1 MRKIL
6 SVVLAVILF
15 LDVVAIAV
23 LFIDSKT
30 KSNPAIDDYYNS
42 QDSGENNGGETG
54 DGKNDKV
61 EEVFT
66 RVSFVAVGDNL
77 IHDVIYEQ
85 AAARSSDGYDFEYA
99 YQNISDKIKSKDIAI
114 LNQETIISTAH
125 NVSSYPQ
132 FNSPTE
138 LGEEMLDIGFDVFNI
153 ATNHSIDC
161 GEKGLISAIEFWKSK
176 NAITTGAYL
185 NMADYNTIPVNEVK
199 GIKIAYVGFTEQTNG
214 LKLPS
219 DTEVILMTSA
229 DEERLRQRVMD
240 ADAIADFVVVNAH
253 WGVEYTHE
261 PNDYQRELA
270 KKLGDWGADVIIGT
284 HPHVIQPVEFITNSD
299 GSKTLV
305 AYSLGNFISAQ
316 NRGPRMLGGMLN
328 FELVRNNTTDE
339 LTIENVTFEGVV
351 THYGYNYSNVRVY
364 PLENYTDE
372 LASKH
377 GVLSKTSSF
386 SRKYLD
392 DLLADVID
400 EQFLVKE

>member
-6 SVVLAVILF
+6 SVFLAIILF
-15 LDVVAIAV
+15 FDVVAIAA
-23 LFIDSKT
+23 LFFVD
-30 KSNPAIDDYYNS
+30 KSNPTNENAIIRHPEGTENGNPDEGGNS
-42 QDSGENNGGETG
+42 EQNNV
-54 DGKNDKV
+54 DV
-61 EEVFT
+61 EVFT
-66 RVSFVAVGDNL
+66 KVSVTAVGDNL
-77 IHDVIYEQ
+77 IHNVIYEQ
-85 AAARSSDGYDFEYA
+85 AAARAGGDGYDFEDA
-99 YQNISDKIKSKDIAI
+99 YRNISGKISSKDIAI

-138 LGEEMLDIGFDVFNI
+138 LGDEMLDIGFDVFNI

-176 NAITTGAYL
+176 EAVTTGAYL
-185 NMADYNTIPVNEVK
+185 NEADYQTIPVTEVK
-199 GIKIAYVGFTEQTNG
+199 GMKIAYVGFTEQTNG

-219 DTEVILMTSA
+219 DTDVILMTSA

-240 ADAIADFVVVNAH
+240 ADAIADVVVVNAH

-261 PNDYQRELA
+261 PNDTQRDLA

-299 GSKTLV
+299 GSRTLV

-328 FELVRNNTTDE
+328 FEFVRNNKTGE
-339 LTIENVTFEGVV
+339 ITIENVKFEGVV
-351 THYGYNYSNVRVY
+351 THYGSGYTNIRVY
-364 PLENYTDE
+364 PLEDYTEE
-372 LASKH
+372 LASRH
-377 GVLSKTSSF
+377 GVLSNTSSF
-386 SRKYLD
+386 SREYLD
-392 DLLADVID
+392 DILTDVID
-400 EQFLVKE
+400 EEFLV

>member
-6 SVVLAVILF
+6 SVFLAIILF
-15 LDVVAIAV
+15 FDVVAISAIFFV
-23 LFIDSKT
+23 D
-30 KSNPAIDDYYNS
+30 KSNPTNENAIIRNS
-42 QDSGENNGGETG
+42 QSTESGDTTENDASQENNV
-54 DGKNDKV
+54 DA
-61 EEVFT
+61 EVFT
-66 RVSFVAVGDNL
+66 KVSVTAVGDNL
-77 IHDVIYEQ
+77 IHNVIYEQ
-85 AAARSSDGYDFEYA
+85 ANARAGGDGYDFEDA
-99 YQNISDKIKSKDIAI
+99 YRNISGKISSKDIAI

-138 LGEEMLDIGFDVFNI
+138 LGDEMLDIGFDVFNI

-176 NAITTGAYL
+176 EAVTTGAYL
-185 NMADYNTIPVNEVK
+185 NEADYQTIPVTEIK

-240 ADAIADFVVVNAH
+240 ADAIADVVVVNAH

-261 PNDYQRELA
+261 PNDTQRELA

-284 HPHVIQPVEFITNSD
+284 HPHVIQPVEFIENSD
-299 GSKTLV
+299 GSRTLV

-328 FELVRNNTTDE
+328 FEFVRNNKTGE
-339 LTIENVTFEGVV
+339 ITIENVTFEGVV
-351 THYGYNYSNVRVY
+351 THYGSGYTNIRVY
-364 PLENYTDE
+364 ALEDYTEE

-377 GVLSKTSSF
+377 GVRSNTSSF

-392 DLLADVID
+392 DILADVID
-400 EQFLVKE
+400 EEFLV

>member
-6 SVVLAVILF
+6 SIVLAIIIF
-15 LDVVAIAV
+15 LDVVAISV
-23 LFIDSKT
+23 LFIDRK
-30 KSNPAIDDYYNS
+30 KSDPSIDEKYGYGINAP
-42 QDSGENNGGETG
+42 ENNEG
-54 DGKNDKV
+54 DKGN
-61 EEVFT
+61 EESSELFT
-66 RVSFVAVGDNL
+66 RVTFTAVGDNL
-77 IHDVIYEQ
+77 IHNDIYEQ
-85 AAARSSDGYDFEYA
+85 AAARASDGYDFEYA
-99 YQNISDKIKSKDIAI
+99 YQNISDKIASKDVAI

-138 LGEEMLDIGFDVFNI
+138 LGDEMLDIGFDVFNI

-176 NAITTGAYL
+176 NAVTTGAYL
-185 NMADYNTIPVNEVK
+185 NEADFQTIPVTEVK
-199 GIKIAYVGFTEQTNG
+199 GVKIAYVGFTEQTNG

-219 DTEVILMTSA
+219 DTDVILMTTA
-229 DEERLRQRVMD
+229 DEERLKQRVKD
-240 ADAIADFVVVNAH
+240 ADAIADFVIVNAH

-261 PNDYQRELA
+261 PNATQRDLA
-270 KKLGDWGADVIIGT
+270 QKLGEWGADVIIGT

-316 NRGPRMLGGMLN
+316 NRGARMLGGMLN
-328 FELVRNNTTDE
+328 FELVKNNTTGE
-339 LTIENVTFEGVV
+339 LAIENVTFEGVV
-351 THYGYNYSNVRVY
+351 THYGYGYSNIRVY
-364 PLENYTDE
+364 PLEDYTEE

-392 DLLADVID
+392 DIMEDVID
-400 EQFLVKE
+400 EQFLVKN

>member
-6 SVVLAVILF
+6 SVVLAIIIF
-15 LDVVAIAV
+15 LDVVAISV
-23 LFIDSKT
+23 LFIDRK
-30 KSNPAIDDYYNS
+30 KSDPAIDEKYGYGINAN
-42 QDSGENNGGETG
+42 QNNGGAEG
-54 DGKNDKV
+54 S
-61 EEVFT
+61 EEPSELFT
-66 RVSFVAVGDNL
+66 RVTFTAVGDNL
-77 IHDVIYEQ
+77 IHDAIYEQ
-85 AAARSSDGYDFEYA
+85 AAARTSSGYDFEYA
-99 YQNISDKIKSKDIAI
+99 YQNISDKIEAKDVAI
-114 LNQETIISTAH
+114 LNQETIISTDH

-176 NAITTGAYL
+176 NAVTTGAYL
-185 NMADYNTIPVNEVK
+185 NEADFQTIPVTEVK

-219 DTEVILMTSA
+219 DTDVILMTTN
-229 DEERLRQRVMD
+229 DEERLIQRVRD
-240 ADAIADFVVVNAH
+240 ADAIADFVIVNAH

-261 PNDYQRELA
+261 PNDTQRNLA
-270 KKLGDWGADVIIGT
+270 KKLGENGADVIIGT
-284 HPHVIQPVEFITNSD
+284 HPHVIQPVEFISNSD
-299 GSKTLV
+299 GSQTLV

-328 FELVRNNTTDE
+328 FELVKNNTTGE
-339 LTIENVTFEGVV
+339 FTVENVTFEGVV
-351 THYGYNYSNVRVY
+351 THYGYDYSNIRVY
-364 PLENYTDE
+364 PLESYTDE

-392 DLLADVID
+392 DILEDVID
-400 EQFLVKE
+400 DQFLVKN

>member
-6 SVVLAVILF
+6 SVVLAIIIF
-15 LDVVAIAV
+15 LDVVAISV
-23 LFIDSKT
+23 LFIDRK
-30 KSNPAIDDYYNS
+30 KSDPAIDEKYGYGINDPA
-42 QDSGENNGGETG
+42 QNNGGSDSEAP
-54 DGKNDKV
+54 V
-61 EEVFT
+61 ELFT
-66 RVSFVAVGDNL
+66 RVSVTAVGDNL
-77 IHDVIYEQ
+77 IHDAIYEQ

-99 YQNISDKIKSKDIAI
+99 YQNVSDKIASKDIAI

-132 FNSPTE
+132 FNSPVE

-161 GEKGLISAIEFWKSK
+161 GEKGLISAIEYWKSK
-176 NAITTGAYL
+176 NAVTTGAYL
-185 NMADYNTIPVNEVK
+185 NEADFQTIPVTEVK
-199 GIKIAYVGFTEQTNG
+199 GIKVAYVGFTEQTNG

-219 DTEVILMTSA
+219 DTDVILMTTA

-240 ADAIADFVVVNAH
+240 ADAIADFVIVNAH
-253 WGVEYTHE
+253 WGVEYTHV
-261 PNDYQRELA
+261 PNDTQRNLA
-270 KKLGDWGADVIIGT
+270 EKLGEWGADVIIGT

-328 FELVRNNTTDE
+328 FDLVRNNTTGE
-339 LTIENVTFEGVV
+339 LTVENVTFEGVV
-351 THYGYNYSNVRVY
+351 THYGYNYTNIRVY
-364 PLENYTDE
+364 PLESYTDE

-386 SRKYLD
+386 SRKYLED
-392 DLLADVID
+392 ILEDVID
-400 EQFLVKE
+400 EQFLVKN